1 MDRVRLLNHKGQRVV
16 LSDFAGIKEISELER
31 AAEQGAR
38 IVQSEPPDSV
48 LVLIDL
54 TGVLFGLR
62 LIRFLGEAAA
72 ANADFVRARAVVGV
86 PEAARATI
94 LEIAAFSRRPL
105 EVFDDT
111 TAALDWLVQQ
121 ACD

>member
-1 MDRVRLLNHKGQRVV
+1 MNRVRILTHRGQRVV
-16 LSDFAGIKEISELER
+16 LSDFSGITELSELER
-31 AAEQGAR
+31 AAAEGAR
-38 IVQSEPPDSV
+38 IIQSEPTDSV

-62 LIRFLGEAAA
+62 VVRTLGEAAA

-86 PEAARATI
+86 AEDAGTTMM
-94 LEIAAFSRRPL
+94 EIAAFSRRPL

-111 TAALDWLVQQ
+111 TEALDWLVQQ
-121 ACD
+121 TGE